1 MQLVIGYLCNHSLLY
16 APAWKPERV
25 IISIFIYFFIYT
37 NLKYYV
43 VKLTS
48 AIVGKLEHFNLR
60 YNPVCG
66 KPDILSEFQ
75 INGKP
80 DILLSTPPPYAQPPR
95 RTMIDNDL
103 LDYAGDALDDI

>member
-1 MQLVIGYLCNHSLLY
+1 MQSF
-16 APAWKPERV
+16 PAIRSCLEAGKGD
-25 IISIFIYFFIYT
+25 YFYFYTYFYYT

-60 YNPVCG
+60 HNPVCG
-66 KPDILSEFQ
+66 EPDIASLLSEFQ